1 MSIDEAIAHAREV
14 AEEQRKDN
22 GKCEYKAEYGC
33 KGCADYYSKPC
44 IECAEEHEQLAEWL
58 EELKDYR
65 DKNKMVVRIDCANSD
80 EFKDMVVKLAKE
92 QYNKAIDD
100 FSTDIINKINF
111 EHKWLFDC
119 KSNNADTD
127 IAFSA
132 LITFINE
139 LAEQLKAG
147 GENENYNKEES

>member
-1 MSIDEAIAHAREV
+1 MTIDEAKNLKKV
-14 AEEQRKDN
+14 AENTD
-22 GKCEYKAEYGC
+22 
-33 KGCADYYSKPC
+33 C
-44 IECAEEHEQLAEWL
+44 IIQL
-58 EELKDYR
+58 
-65 DKNKMVVRIDCANSD
+65 IDT
-80 EFKDMVVKLAKE
+80 VAKTMIE
-92 QYNKAIDD
+92 AFENLTIEDVNMFQLGYNKAIDD

-139 LAEQLKAG
+139 LAEQLKVG
-147 GENENYNKEES
+147 GVNE

>member
-1 MSIDEAIAHAREV
+1 MTIDEAEKIKTVVE
-14 AEEQRKDN
+14 N
-22 GKCEYKAEYGC
+22 
-33 KGCADYYSKPC
+33 
-44 IECAEEHEQLAEWL
+44 
-58 EELKDYR
+58 KDYIVQLV
-65 DKNKMVVRIDCANSD
+65 NTV
-80 EFKDMVVKLAKE
+80 AKTLVE
-92 QYNKAIDD
+92 AFENLKIEDVNMFQLGYNKAIDD

-139 LAEQLKAG
+139 LAEHLKTDWILIVLIIAIASHRAVLLTVVRKI
-147 GENENYNKEES
+147 EK

>member
-1 MSIDEAIAHAREV
+1 MTIDEAEKIKTVVE
-14 AEEQRKDN
+14 N
-22 GKCEYKAEYGC
+22 
-33 KGCADYYSKPC
+33 
-44 IECAEEHEQLAEWL
+44 
-58 EELKDYR
+58 KDYIVQLV
-65 DKNKMVVRIDCANSD
+65 NTV
-80 EFKDMVVKLAKE
+80 AKTLVE
-92 QYNKAIDD
+92 AFENLKIEDVNMFQLGYNKAIDD

-147 GENENYNKEES
+147 GVNGKERS